1 MRALFFLAVLSSF
14 AFSHAL
20 HLFATQEGDRV
31 AIYSYFYKNSPCMQC
46 EVLISA
52 GGREIL
58 RARTDKEGLASIRI
72 PAKNFTIQIYGGA
85 GHGAQME
92 FSAENFAPQNSGD
105 PENSTPQNSDV
116 SENPMPQNLNAAK
129 NSASKDSGSKA
140 RAPENIAPKASTPE
154 NKISSTSE
162 PLQNSA
168 SQSISPKESSKSDI
182 RSMAFQSQSAE
193 APKIALCLA
202 LIFGFFGLMWLAK
215 RARK

>member
-1 MRALFFLAVLSSF
+1 MRALFFLAILSSF

-31 AIYSYFYKNSPCMQC
+31 AIYSYFYKNSPCIEC

-52 GGREIL
+52 DGREIL
-58 RARTDKEGLASIRI
+58 RTRTDKEGLASIKI

-92 FSAENFAPQNSGD
+92 FSTEDFALQNSGD
-105 PENSTPQNSDV
+105 PENSTPQNS
-116 SENPMPQNLNAAK
+116 EPQNLDAAK
-129 NSASKDSGSKA
+129 NSAPEGS
-140 RAPENIAPKASTPE
+140 APENIAPKASTPE
-154 NKISSTSE
+154 NKISSVSK

-168 SQSISPKESSKSDI
+168 SQSISPKESPKSDI

>member
-20 HLFATQEGDRV
+20 HLFATQEDDKV
-31 AIYSYFYKNSPCMQC
+31 EIYSYFYKNSPCMQC
-46 EVLISA
+46 EVLISVD
-52 GGREIL
+52 GREIL
-58 RARTDKEGLASIRI
+58 RTKTDKEGLASIRI

-92 FSAENFAPQNSGD
+92 FSAEDFAPQNSGD
-105 PENSTPQNSDV
+105 SENSTPQNSDV
-116 SENPMPQNLNAAK
+116 SKNPMPQNSNAAK
-129 NSASKDSGSKA
+129 NSAS
-140 RAPENIAPKASTPE
+140 ENIAPKGSVSKD
-154 NKISSTSE
+154 KISSASK
-162 PLQNSA
+162 PLENSV
-168 SQSISPKESSKSDI
+168 SRSILPKESPKGDI
-182 RSMAFQSQSAE
+182 RSLAFQSQSAE

>member
-52 GGREIL
+52 DGREIL
-58 RARTDKEGLASIRI
+58 HTRTDKEGLASIRI

-92 FSAENFAPQNSGD
+92 FSAEDFTPQDSGD

-129 NSASKDSGSKA
+129 NSASEGSASKNIAPKDSGSEDKIPSA
-140 RAPENIAPKASTPE
+140 SESLENST
-154 NKISSTSE
+154 
-162 PLQNSA
+162 
-168 SQSISPKESSKSDI
+168 SQSISPKENSKNDI
-182 RSMAFQSQSAE
+182 QSLAFQSQSAE

>member
-20 HLFATQEGDRV
+20 HLFATQEGDKV
-31 AIYSYFYKNSPCMQC
+31 EIYSYFYKNSPCMDC

-52 GGREIL
+52 DVREIL
-58 RARTDKEGLASIRI
+58 RTRTDKEGLASIRI

-105 PENSTPQNSDV
+105 PENSTPQNYDV

-129 NSASKDSGSKA
+129 NSASKGSA
-140 RAPENIAPKASTPE
+140 SENIAPKGSVSE
-154 NKISSTSE
+154 DKISSASE
-162 PLQNSA
+162 PLENSA
-168 SQSISPKESSKSDI
+168 SQSILPKESPKSDI
-182 RSMAFQSQSAE
+182 RSLAFQSQSAE

>member
-31 AIYSYFYKNSPCMQC
+31 AIYSYFYKNSPCMEC

-52 GGREIL
+52 DGREIL
-58 RARTDKEGLASIRI
+58 RTRTDKEGLASIRM

-105 PENSTPQNSDV
+105 PENSTPRNSDV

-129 NSASKDSGSKA
+129 NSASKDSAS
-140 RAPENIAPKASTPE
+140 ENIAPKGGVPE
-154 NKISSTSE
+154 DKISSASE
-162 PLQNSA
+162 PLENST
-168 SQSISPKESSKSDI
+168 SQSISPKESPKSDI
-182 RSMAFQSQSAE
+182 RSLAFQSQSAE

>member
-1 MRALFFLAVLSSF
+1 MRTLFFLAVFTSF

-31 AIYSYFYKNSPCMQC
+31 AIYSYFYKNSPCMEC

-52 GGREIL
+52 DGREIL
-58 RARTDKEGLASIRI
+58 RTRTDKEGLANIRI

-92 FSAENFAPQNSGD
+92 FSAENFAPQNSGSS
-105 PENSTPQNSDV
+105 ENSMPQNSDV
-116 SENPMPQNLNAAK
+116 SKNPVPQNLNAAK
-129 NSASKDSGSKA
+129 NSASEDS
-140 RAPENIAPKASTPE
+140 APENIAPKASTPE
-154 NKISSTSE
+154 NKISSVSE
-162 PLQNSA
+162 PLENST
-168 SQSISPKESSKSDI
+168 SQSILPKESPKSDI

>member
-31 AIYSYFYKNSPCMQC
+31 AIYSYFYKNSPCMEC

-52 GGREIL
+52 DGREIL
-58 RARTDKEGLASIRI
+58 RTKTDKEGLASIKI

-92 FSAENFAPQNSGD
+92 FSAEDFASQNSGD

-116 SENPMPQNLNAAK
+116 SENPAPQNLNAAK
-129 NSASKDSGSKA
+129 NSASEGSASK
-140 RAPENIAPKASTPE
+140 NIAPKDSTPE
-154 NKISSTSE
+154 NKISSASK
-162 PLQNSA
+162 PLENSD
-168 SQSISPKESSKSDI
+168 SQSISPKESHKSDI

>member
-31 AIYSYFYKNSPCMQC
+31 AIYSYFYKNSPCMEC
-46 EVLISA
+46 EVLISVD
-52 GGREIL
+52 GREIL
-58 RARTDKEGLASIRI
+58 RTRTDKEGLASIRM

-85 GHGAQME
+85 GHGTQME
-92 FSAENFAPQNSGD
+92 FSAEGFTPQDSGD

-116 SENPMPQNLNAAK
+116 SENPMPQNSNAAK
-129 NSASKDSGSKA
+129 NFASKDSAS
-140 RAPENIAPKASTPE
+140 ENIAPKGSVSE
-154 NKISSTSE
+154 DKISSASE
-162 PLQNSA
+162 PLKNSA
-168 SQSISPKESSKSDI
+168 SQSILPKESSKSDI
-182 RSMAFQSQSAE
+182 RSLAFQSQSAE

>member
-31 AIYSYFYKNSPCMQC
+31 EIYSYFYKNSPCMEC

-52 GGREIL
+52 DGREIL
-58 RARTDKEGLASIRI
+58 RTRTDKEGLASIKI

-92 FSAENFAPQNSGD
+92 FSAEDF
-105 PENSTPQNSDV
+105 TPQDSGSSKNSA
-116 SENPMPQNLNAAK
+116 SQNFEPQNLNAVK
-129 NSASKDSGSKA
+129 NSASKA
-140 RAPENIAPKASTPE
+140 RAPENIAPKASAPE
-154 NKISSTSE
+154 NKILSTSE
-162 PLQNSA
+162 SLENSA
-168 SQSISPKESSKSDI
+168 SQSISPKESPKSDI

>member
-31 AIYSYFYKNSPCMQC
+31 AIYSYFYKNSPCMEC

-52 GGREIL
+52 DGREIL
-58 RARTDKEGLASIRI
+58 RTRTDKEGLASIRM

-92 FSAENFAPQNSGD
+92 FSAEGFTPQNSGD

-116 SENPMPQNLNAAK
+116 SKNPVPQNLNVAK
-129 NSASKDSGSKA
+129 NSVPKDSAS
-140 RAPENIAPKASTPE
+140 ENIVPRASTPE
-154 NKISSTSE
+154 NKISSASE
-162 PLQNSA
+162 PLENSA
-168 SQSISPKESSKSDI
+168 SQNISPKESPKSDI
-182 RSMAFQSQSAE
+182 RSLAFQSQSAE

>member
-14 AFSHAL
+14 SFSHAL

-46 EVLISA
+46 EVLISVD
-52 GGREIL
+52 GREIF
-58 RARTDKEGLASIRI
+58 RTRTDKEGLASIRI

-92 FSAENFAPQNSGD
+92 FSAEGFTPQDSGD

-116 SENPMPQNLNAAK
+116 SENPMPQNSNAAK
-129 NSASKDSGSKA
+129 NFASKDSAS
-140 RAPENIAPKASTPE
+140 ENIVPKASTPE
-154 NKISSTSE
+154 NKIPSTSE
-162 PLQNSA
+162 PLENSA
-168 SQSISPKESSKSDI
+168 SQSILPKESPKSDI
-182 RSMAFQSQSAE
+182 RSLAFQSQSAE

-202 LIFGFFGLMWLAK
+202 LIFGFFGLMWLAR

>member
-1 MRALFFLAVLSSF
+1 MRALFFLTVLISF

-31 AIYSYFYKNSPCMQC
+31 AIYSYFYKNSPCMEC

-52 GGREIL
+52 DGREIL
-58 RARTDKEGLASIRI
+58 RTKTDKEGLASIRM

-92 FSAENFAPQNSGD
+92 FSAEGFTPQDSGD

-129 NSASKDSGSKA
+129 NY
-140 RAPENIAPKASTPE
+140 APKGSVSE
-154 NKISSTSE
+154 DKISSTSE
-162 PLQNSA
+162 PLENSA
-168 SQSISPKESSKSDI
+168 SQSILPKESPKSDI
-182 RSMAFQSQSAE
+182 RSLAFQSQSAE
-193 APKIALCLA
+193 VPKIALCLV
-202 LIFGFFGLMWLAK
+202 LIFGFFALMWLAK

>member
-52 GGREIL
+52 DGREIL
-58 RARTDKEGLASIRI
+58 RTRTDKEGLASIRI

-92 FSAENFAPQNSGD
+92 FSAENFAPQDSGD

-129 NSASKDSGSKA
+129 NSAPKDSVS
-140 RAPENIAPKASTPE
+140 ED
-154 NKISSTSE
+154 KI
-162 PLQNSA
+162 PSA
-168 SQSISPKESSKSDI
+168 SESLENFTSQNILPKESPKSDI

>member
-1 MRALFFLAVLSSF
+1 MRVLFFLAVLSSF

-31 AIYSYFYKNSPCMQC
+31 AIYSYFYKNSPCMEC

-52 GGREIL
+52 DGREIL
-58 RARTDKEGLASIRI
+58 RTRTDKEGLASIRI

-92 FSAENFAPQNSGD
+92 FSAEDFTLQNSGD

-116 SENPMPQNLNAAK
+116 SKNPVPQNLNAAK
-129 NSASKDSGSKA
+129 NSAFEGSA
-140 RAPENIAPKASTPE
+140 SENIAPKASTPE
-154 NKISSTSE
+154 NKISSASE
-162 PLQNSA
+162 PLENST
-168 SQSISPKESSKSDI
+168 SQSISPKENPKSDI
-182 RSMAFQSQSAE
+182 QSMAFQSQSAE
-193 APKIALCLA
+193 APKIALCLT
-202 LIFGFFGLMWLAK
+202 LIFGFFALMWLAK

>member
-1 MRALFFLAVLSSF
+1 MRALFFLTVLSSF

-31 AIYSYFYKNSPCMQC
+31 AIYSYFYKNSPCMEC

-52 GGREIL
+52 DGREIV
-58 RARTDKEGLASIRI
+58 RTRTDKEGLASIKI
-72 PAKNFTIQIYGGA
+72 PAKNFTIKIYGGA

-105 PENSTPQNSDV
+105 PENSTPQN
-116 SENPMPQNLNAAK
+116 LNAAK
-129 NSASKDSGSKA
+129 N
-140 RAPENIAPKASTPE
+140 IAPKGSTPE
-154 NKISSTSE
+154 NKISNASK
-162 PLQNSA
+162 PLENSA
-168 SQSISPKESSKSDI
+168 SQSILLKENPKSDI

>member
-1 MRALFFLAVLSSF
+1 MRALLLLTVLSSF

-31 AIYSYFYKNSPCMQC
+31 EIYSYFYKNSPCMEC
-46 EVLISA
+46 EVLISTD
-52 GGREIL
+52 GREIL
-58 RARTDKEGLASIRI
+58 RTKTDKEGLASIRI

-92 FSAENFAPQNSGD
+92 FSAEDFTLQNSSGSG
-105 PENSTPQNSDV
+105 NSTPQNS
-116 SENPMPQNLNAAK
+116 EPQNLDAAK
-129 NSASKDSGSKA
+129 NSASEGS
-140 RAPENIAPKASTPE
+140 APENIAPKGSVSKD
-154 NKISSTSE
+154 KISNASK

-168 SQSISPKESSKSDI
+168 SRSILPKESPKSDI

>member
-31 AIYSYFYKNSPCMQC
+31 AIYSYFYKNSPCMEC

-52 GGREIL
+52 DGREIL
-58 RARTDKEGLASIRI
+58 RTRTDKEGLASIKI

-92 FSAENFAPQNSGD
+92 FSAEDFTPQDSGD

-129 NSASKDSGSKA
+129 NSASEGSA
-140 RAPENIAPKASTPE
+140 SENIVPKASTPE

-162 PLQNSA
+162 PLENSA
-168 SQSISPKESSKSDI
+168 SQSILPKESPKSDI
-182 RSMAFQSQSAE
+182 RSLAFQSQSAE

>member
-31 AIYSYFYKNSPCMQC
+31 AIYSYFYKNSPCMEC
-46 EVLISA
+46 EVLISVDR
-52 GGREIL
+52 REIV
-58 RARTDKEGLASIRI
+58 RTRTDKEGLASIRM

-92 FSAENFAPQNSGD
+92 FSAEDFTSQDSGD

-129 NSASKDSGSKA
+129 KSASKDS
-140 RAPENIAPKASTPE
+140 APENIAPKGSVSKD
-154 NKISSTSE
+154 KISNASK
-162 PLQNSA
+162 PLENSA
-168 SQSISPKESSKSDI
+168 SQSILPKESSKSDI

>member
-1 MRALFFLAVLSSF
+1 MRTLFFLAVLSSF

-31 AIYSYFYKNSPCMQC
+31 AIYSYFYKNSPCMEC

-52 GGREIL
+52 DGREIL
-58 RARTDKEGLASIRI
+58 RTRTDKEGLASIKI

-92 FSAENFAPQNSGD
+92 FSAENFTPQNSGD
-105 PENSTPQNSDV
+105 PENYTPQNSNC
-116 SENPMPQNLNAAK
+116 SENPLPQNMNAAK
-129 NSASKDSGSKA
+129 ISSAIDS
-140 RAPENIAPKASTPE
+140 APENIAPKASTPE
-154 NKISSTSE
+154 NKISSVSE
-162 PLQNSA
+162 PLENSA
-168 SQSISPKESSKSDI
+168 SQSILLKESPKSDI

-193 APKIALCLA
+193 APKIALCLV

>member
-1 MRALFFLAVLSSF
+1 MRALFFLTVLISF

-46 EVLISA
+46 EVLISVD
-52 GGREIL
+52 GREIL
-58 RARTDKEGLASIRI
+58 RTKTDKEGLASIRI

-92 FSAENFAPQNSGD
+92 FSAEDFTPQDSGD

-129 NSASKDSGSKA
+129 NSAS
-140 RAPENIAPKASTPE
+140 ENIAPKGSVSKD
-154 NKISSTSE
+154 KISSASK
-162 PLQNSA
+162 PLENSV
-168 SQSISPKESSKSDI
+168 SRSILPKESPKGDI

>member
-1 MRALFFLAVLSSF
+1 MRTLFFLAVFTSF

-31 AIYSYFYKNSPCMQC
+31 EIYSYFYKNSPCMQC

-52 GGREIL
+52 NGREIL
-58 RARTDKEGLASIRI
+58 RTRTDKEGLASIKI

-92 FSAENFAPQNSGD
+92 FSAESFTPQNSGD
-105 PENSTPQNSDV
+105 PENSTPQNSGV
-116 SENPMPQNLNAAK
+116 SKNPVPQNLGDAK
-129 NSASKDSGSKA
+129 NSAAKDS
-140 RAPENIAPKASTPE
+140 APENIAPKGGVSE
-154 NKISSTSE
+154 DKISSASE
-162 PLQNSA
+162 PLANSA
-168 SQSISPKESSKSDI
+168 SQSISPKESPKSDI

>member
-31 AIYSYFYKNSPCMQC
+31 AIYSYFYKNSPCMEC

-52 GGREIL
+52 DGREIL
-58 RARTDKEGLASIRI
+58 RTRTDKEGLASIRI

-105 PENSTPQNSDV
+105 PENSTPRNSDV

-129 NSASKDSGSKA
+129 NSASEDSAS
-140 RAPENIAPKASTPE
+140 ENIVPKASTPE

-162 PLQNSA
+162 PLENSA
-168 SQSISPKESSKSDI
+168 SRSISPKESPKSDI
-182 RSMAFQSQSAE
+182 RSLAFQSQSAE

>member
-52 GGREIL
+52 DGREIL
-58 RARTDKEGLASIRI
+58 RTRTDKEGLVSIKI

-116 SENPMPQNLNAAK
+116 SENPVPQNLNVAK
-129 NSASKDSGSKA
+129 NSASEGSA
-140 RAPENIAPKASTPE
+140 SENIVPKASTPE
-154 NKISSTSE
+154 NKISSASE
-162 PLQNSA
+162 SLENSA
-168 SQSISPKESSKSDI
+168 SQSISPKKSPKSDI
-182 RSMAFQSQSAE
+182 RSLAFQNQSAE

-202 LIFGFFGLMWLAK
+202 LIFGFFALMWLAK

>member
-31 AIYSYFYKNSPCMQC
+31 AIYSYFYKNSPCMEC

-52 GGREIL
+52 DGREIL
-58 RARTDKEGLASIRI
+58 RTKTDKEGLASIRI

-92 FSAENFAPQNSGD
+92 FNAEDFALQNSGD

-116 SENPMPQNLNAAK
+116 SENPVPQNLNAAK
-129 NSASKDSGSKA
+129 NSASEGS
-140 RAPENIAPKASTPE
+140 APENIAPKGSVSKD
-154 NKISSTSE
+154 KISSTSE

-168 SQSISPKESSKSDI
+168 SRSISPKESPKSDI

-193 APKIALCLA
+193 APKIALCLV

>member
-31 AIYSYFYKNSPCMQC
+31 AIYSYFYKNSPCMEC
-46 EVLISA
+46 EVLISVD
-52 GGREIL
+52 GREIL
-58 RARTDKEGLASIRI
+58 RTRTDKEGLASIRM

-92 FSAENFAPQNSGD
+92 FSAEDFTPQDSGD

-129 NSASKDSGSKA
+129 NY
-140 RAPENIAPKASTPE
+140 APKGSVSE
-154 NKISSTSE
+154 DKISSTSE
-162 PLQNSA
+162 PLENSA
-168 SQSISPKESSKSDI
+168 SQSILPKESPKSDI

>member
-1 MRALFFLAVLSSF
+1 MRTLFFLAVFTSF

-31 AIYSYFYKNSPCMQC
+31 EIYSYFYKNSPCMEC

-52 GGREIL
+52 DGREIL
-58 RARTDKEGLASIRI
+58 RTRTDKEGLASIKI
-72 PAKNFTIQIYGGA
+72 PAKNFTIKIYGGA

-92 FSAENFAPQNSGD
+92 FSAEDFTPQDSGD
-105 PENSTPQNSDV
+105 PENSTPQNS
-116 SENPMPQNLNAAK
+116 EPQNLDAAK
-129 NSASKDSGSKA
+129 NFASKA
-140 RAPENIAPKASTPE
+140 RASKNIAPKASTPE
-154 NKISSTSE
+154 NKILSTSE

-168 SQSISPKESSKSDI
+168 SQSISPKESPKSDI

-202 LIFGFFGLMWLAK
+202 LIFGFFALMWLAK

>member
-1 MRALFFLAVLSSF
+1 MRALFFLTVLSSF

-20 HLFATQEGDRV
+20 HLFATQEGDKV
-31 AIYSYFYKNSPCMQC
+31 EIYSYFYKNSPCMEC

-52 GGREIL
+52 DGREIL
-58 RARTDKEGLASIRI
+58 RTRTDKEGLASIKI
-72 PAKNFTIQIYGGA
+72 PAKNFTIKIYGGA

-116 SENPMPQNLNAAK
+116 SENPVPQNLNVAK
-129 NSASKDSGSKA
+129 NSASEGSA
-140 RAPENIAPKASTPE
+140 LENIVPKASTPE
-154 NKISSTSE
+154 NKILSTSE
-162 PLQNSA
+162 PLENSA
-168 SQSISPKESSKSDI
+168 SRSILPKESPKGDI
-182 RSMAFQSQSAE
+182 RSLAFQSQSAE

-202 LIFGFFGLMWLAK
+202 LIFGFFALMWLAK

>member
-1 MRALFFLAVLSSF
+1 MRALFFLTVLSSF

-20 HLFATQEGDRV
+20 HLFATQEGDKV
-31 AIYSYFYKNSPCMQC
+31 EIYSYFYKNSPCMEC

-52 GGREIL
+52 DGREIL
-58 RARTDKEGLASIRI
+58 RTRTDKEGLASIKI
-72 PAKNFTIQIYGGA
+72 PAKNFTIKIYGGA

-92 FSAENFAPQNSGD
+92 FSAEDFTPQDSGD
-105 PENSTPQNSDV
+105 PENSTPQNS
-116 SENPMPQNLNAAK
+116 EPQNLDA
-129 NSASKDSGSKA
+129 
-140 RAPENIAPKASTPE
+140 ASTPE
-154 NKISSTSE
+154 NKILSTSE

-168 SQSISPKESSKSDI
+168 SQSISPKESPKSDI

-202 LIFGFFGLMWLAK
+202 LIFGFFALMWLAK

>member
-31 AIYSYFYKNSPCMQC
+31 AIYSYFYKNSPCMEC
-46 EVLISA
+46 EVLISVD
-52 GGREIL
+52 GREIL
-58 RARTDKEGLASIRI
+58 RTKTDKEGLASIRI

-116 SENPMPQNLNAAK
+116 SENPVPQNLNAAK
-129 NSASKDSGSKA
+129 NSAPKDSASK
-140 RAPENIAPKASTPE
+140 NIAPKDSVSE
-154 NKISSTSE
+154 DKISSTSE
-162 PLQNSA
+162 PLENST
-168 SQSISPKESSKSDI
+168 SQSILPKENPKSDI
-182 RSMAFQSQSAE
+182 RSLAFQSQSAE

>member
-31 AIYSYFYKNSPCMQC
+31 AIYSYFYKNSPCMEC

-52 GGREIL
+52 DGREIL
-58 RARTDKEGLASIRI
+58 RTKTDKEGLASIRI

-92 FSAENFAPQNSGD
+92 FSAENFTPQNSGD
-105 PENSTPQNSDV
+105 LENFTPQNSDV
-116 SENPMPQNLNAAK
+116 SENPMSQNLNAAK
-129 NSASKDSGSKA
+129 NY
-140 RAPENIAPKASTPE
+140 APKGSVSE
-154 NKISSTSE
+154 DKISSTSE
-162 PLQNSA
+162 PLENSA
-168 SQSISPKESSKSDI
+168 SQSILPKESPKSAI
-182 RSMAFQSQSAE
+182 RSLAFQSQSAE

>member
-14 AFSHAL
+14 SFSHAL

-31 AIYSYFYKNSPCMQC
+31 AIYSYFYKNSPCMEC

-52 GGREIL
+52 DGREIL
-58 RARTDKEGLASIRI
+58 RTKTDKEGLASIRI

-92 FSAENFAPQNSGD
+92 FSAEDFTPQDSGD

-129 NSASKDSGSKA
+129 NSAS
-140 RAPENIAPKASTPE
+140 ENIVPKASTPE

-162 PLQNSA
+162 PLENSA
-168 SQSISPKESSKSDI
+168 SQSISLKESPKSDI
-182 RSMAFQSQSAE
+182 RSLAFQSQSAE

>member
-1 MRALFFLAVLSSF
+1 MRTLFFLAVLSSF

-20 HLFATQEGDRV
+20 HLFATQEGDKV
-31 AIYSYFYKNSPCMQC
+31 EIYSYFYKNSPCMDC

-52 GGREIL
+52 DGREIL
-58 RARTDKEGLASIRI
+58 RTRTDKEGLASIRI

-92 FSAENFAPQNSGD
+92 FSAEDFTPQNSGD

-116 SENPMPQNLNAAK
+116 SKNPVPQNLNAAK
-129 NSASKDSGSKA
+129 NSASKDS
-140 RAPENIAPKASTPE
+140 APENIAPKASTPE
-154 NKISSTSE
+154 NKISSASE
-162 PLQNSA
+162 PLENSA

-202 LIFGFFGLMWLAK
+202 LIFGFFALMWLAK

>member
-1 MRALFFLAVLSSF
+1 MRALFFLTVLSSF

-31 AIYSYFYKNSPCMQC
+31 AIYSYFYKNSPCMEC

-52 GGREIL
+52 DGREIV
-58 RARTDKEGLASIRI
+58 RTRTDKEGLANIRI

-92 FSAENFAPQNSGD
+92 FSAENFAPQNSGGSG
-105 PENSTPQNSDV
+105 NSTPQNSDV
-116 SENPMPQNLNAAK
+116 SENPVPQNSNAAK
-129 NSASKDSGSKA
+129 NSVPKDSAS
-140 RAPENIAPKASTPE
+140 ENIAPKDSTPK
-154 NKISSTSE
+154 NKISSASE
-162 PLQNSA
+162 SLANSA
-168 SQSISPKESSKSDI
+168 SQSILPKKSPKSDI

>member
-1 MRALFFLAVLSSF
+1 MRALFFLTVFTSF

-31 AIYSYFYKNSPCMQC
+31 AIYSYFYKNSPCMEC

-52 GGREIL
+52 DGREIL
-58 RARTDKEGLASIRI
+58 RTKTDKEGLASIRI

-92 FSAENFAPQNSGD
+92 FSAEDFTPQDSGD

-116 SENPMPQNLNAAK
+116 SENPVPQNLNAAK
-129 NSASKDSGSKA
+129 NSAPKDSVSEDKIPSA
-140 RAPENIAPKASTPE
+140 SESLENFT
-154 NKISSTSE
+154 
-162 PLQNSA
+162 
-168 SQSISPKESSKSDI
+168 SQSILPKESPKSDI
-182 RSMAFQSQSAE
+182 RSLAFQSQSAE

>member
-1 MRALFFLAVLSSF
+1 MRALFFLTVLASF

-31 AIYSYFYKNSPCMQC
+31 AIYSYFYKNSPCMEC

-52 GGREIL
+52 DGREIL
-58 RARTDKEGLASIRI
+58 RTKTDKEGLVSIRI

-92 FSAENFAPQNSGD
+92 FNAEDFALQNSGD

-116 SENPMPQNLNAAK
+116 SENPVPQNLNAAK
-129 NSASKDSGSKA
+129 NSASEGS
-140 RAPENIAPKASTPE
+140 APENIAPKGSVSKD
-154 NKISSTSE
+154 KISSTSE

-168 SQSISPKESSKSDI
+168 SRSISPKESPKSDI

-193 APKIALCLA
+193 APKIALCLV

>member
-31 AIYSYFYKNSPCMQC
+31 AIYSYFYKNSPCMEC

-52 GGREIL
+52 DGREIL
-58 RARTDKEGLASIRI
+58 RTKTDKEGLASIRI
-72 PAKNFTIQIYGGA
+72 PTKNFTIQIYGGA

-92 FSAENFAPQNSGD
+92 FSAEDFTPQDSGD

-116 SENPMPQNLNAAK
+116 SENPVPQNLNAAK
-129 NSASKDSGSKA
+129 NSAPKDSASK
-140 RAPENIAPKASTPE
+140 NIAPKGSVSKD
-154 NKISSTSE
+154 KIPSASE
-162 PLQNSA
+162 PLENST
-168 SQSISPKESSKSDI
+168 SQSISPKESPKSDI
-182 RSMAFQSQSAE
+182 RSLAFQSQSAE

>member
-1 MRALFFLAVLSSF
+1 MRALFFLVVLSSF

-31 AIYSYFYKNSPCMQC
+31 AIYSYFYKNSPCMEC

-52 GGREIL
+52 DGREIL
-58 RARTDKEGLASIRI
+58 RTRTDKEGLTSIRI
-72 PAKNFTIQIYGGA
+72 LAKNFTIQIYGGA

-92 FSAENFAPQNSGD
+92 FSAEDFTPQNSGD

-129 NSASKDSGSKA
+129 NSASKGSV
-140 RAPENIAPKASTPE
+140 PENIAPKAGTPE
-154 NKISSTSE
+154 NKISSVSE
-162 PLQNSA
+162 PLENSA
-168 SQSISPKESSKSDI
+168 SRSILPKESPKSDI
-182 RSMAFQSQSAE
+182 KSLAFQNQSAE
-193 APKIALCLA
+193 APKIVLCLA